1 MRNGQAIEA
10 AASSYRLL
18 LRHMCKSSLYLEAS
32 IDKTKENNM
41 TKRLLLLL
49 LGLPGLLVNA
59 QKIVPATSP
68 GAAGFSEQR
77 LQRIDKAMNE
87 WVKKEWLNGCAAIII
102 RNGKIVYYK
111 AAGYNDLETKAPL
124 QKESIFRIA
133 SQTKAIT
140 SVAIMM
146 LFEEGKL
153 LLDDPVSKYIP
164 AFKGETVLDK
174 FNAEDSSYTSVP
186 AKRDITIRDL
196 LTHTSG
202 IGYAQIGSKEA
213 NALYAKNNITAGI
226 GVTNSTLLEAM
237 NRLGKLP
244 LMHQP
249 GEKFTYGLNTDLLG
263 CLVEVIS
270 GTSLADFFRT
280 RIFEP
285 LGMKDSY
292 FTVPEEK
299 ASRIVSIYREDS
311 LGHLVKAGTNMLN
324 GPTIASY
331 PLLKT
336 SYFSGGA
343 GLSSSIYDYA
353 VFLQMLLNGGKYDG
367 KQLLARNTVRMMT
380 MNQIG
385 DLSLGDDKFG
395 LGFQVVTEKGSA
407 RTPAQAGTFSWG
419 GAFATSYWVD
429 PKEKMV
435 LLFYRQLQGG
445 SHGDVVEK
453 FRALAYQAISD

>member
-1 MRNGQAIEA
+1 MKKQ
-10 AASSYRLL
+10 SLFLL
-18 LRHMCKSSLYLEAS
+18 S
-32 IDKTKENNM
+32 IVLQVTFVSAQTIM
-41 TKRLLLLL
+41 
-49 LGLPGLLVNA
+49 PVANA
-59 QKIVPATSP
+59 E
-68 GAAGFSEQR
+68 AAGFSTER
-77 LQRIDKAMNE
+77 LKRIDNAMDE
-87 WVKKEWLNGCAAIII
+87 WVQKEWMNGGVALLVH
-102 RNGKIVYYK
+102 NGKVVYYK
-111 AAGYNDLETKAPL
+111 AAGYNDLAAKKPL
-124 QKESIFRIA
+124 EKDAIFRIA

-164 AFKGETVLDK
+164 AFQKQTVLDK
-174 FNAEDSSYTSVP
+174 FNAEDSTYTTVP
-186 AKRDITIRDL
+186 AKREITLRDL

-213 NALYAKNNITAGI
+213 NAIYAKNNVTVGI

-270 GTSLADFFRT
+270 GMTLNDFFKT
-280 RIFEP
+280 RIFDP
-285 LGMKDSY
+285 LGMKDTY
-292 FTVPEEK
+292 FSVPPDK
-299 ASRIVSIYREDS
+299 AARLVNLYSEDAS
-311 LGHLVKAGTNMLN
+311 GHLQKSGGNMLN
-324 GPTIASY
+324 GPTVANY
-331 PLLKT
+331 PLLK
-336 SYFSGGA
+336 SNYYSGGA

-353 VFLQMLLNGGKYDG
+353 VFLQMLLNDGKYNG
-367 KQLLARNTVRMMT
+367 KQLLSRNSVRMMT

-385 DLSLGDDKFG
+385 DLSLGADKFG
-395 LGFQVVTEKGSA
+395 LGFQVVTERGSA
-407 RTPAQAGTFSWG
+407 RTPAREGTFSWG

-429 PKEKMV
+429 PKEKLVM
-435 LLFYRQLQGG
+435 LFYRQLQGG

-453 FRALAYQAISD
+453 FRALTYQAIAD